1 MSDFSAL
8 KMRKSQMIA
17 GFGVGAIVEIDNQS
31 LIAKDISSWSSSI
44 TRDKK
49 YRVDSIPRLE
59 KLLGIRYIISPPN
72 APPELGSTPGSS
84 QTL

>member
-31 LIAKDISSWSSSI
+31 LIAKDISQWSSFI

-49 YRVDSIPRLE
+49 YRVDSIPRPS
-59 KLLGIRYIISPPN
+59 SPGRWTGRT
-72 APPELGSTPGSS
+72 AARR
-84 QTL
+84 